1 MEAILIL
8 AAIYVAYRMGR
19 IDERHRQ
26 SMQRAG
32 ELADAYDRASQEARK
47 HG

>member
-8 AAIYVAYRMGR
+8 AAIFVAYRLGR
-19 IDERHRQ
+19 VDKRHRQ

-32 ELADAYDRASQEARK
+32 DLADAYDRASQEARK